1 MISKSNK
8 ELNTNRFKIPKEYF
22 DTITIDNIKKTEKR
36 GFKVPPNYFKT
47 IDIDLINNT
56 NYLNKIFSLKFK
68 KLALSGVAAI
78 FIIGLFINT
87 FFSDPNSLNDDE
99 IIEYMNYEL
108 VNFSSSDYV
117 DLFDV
122 NELQINFE
130 QINELDLEYYIET
143 SFSSDLIINND

>member
-47 IDIDLINNT
+47 IDIRLINNT

-87 FFSDPNSLNDDE
+87 FFSDPSSLNDDE

>member
-1 MISKSNK
+1 MKSKNN
-8 ELNTNRFKIPKEYF
+8 LNLNINRFKIPKGYF
-22 DTITIDNIKKTEKR
+22 DSITIDNITRIKTGE
-36 GFKVPPNYFKT
+36 FKVPQNYFKT
-47 IDIDLINNT
+47 IDIDLITNT
-56 NYLNKIFSLKFK
+56 NYLNKIFSLKYK
-68 KLALSGVAAI
+68 ELALSGMAAV

-122 NELQINFE
+122 NEFQINFE

>member
-1 MISKSNK
+1 MMSKININ
-8 ELNTNRFKIPKEYF
+8 LNTNRFKIPKGYF
-22 DTITIDNIKKTEKR
+22 DAITIDNIKKTEKT

-47 IDIDLINNT
+47 IDIDLITNT
-56 NYLNKIFSLKFK
+56 NYLNKIFTLKFK

-78 FIIGLFINT
+78 LIIGFFING
-87 FFSDPNSLNDDE
+87 FFSDPNSLKEAE
-99 IIEYMNYEL
+99 ILDYMNYEL
-108 VNFSSSDYV
+108 IGYSSSDYV

-122 NELQINFE
+122 NEFEINFE

>member
-47 IDIDLINNT
+47 IDIRLINNT

>member
-22 DTITIDNIKKTEKR
+22 DTITIDNIKKTEKK

-47 IDIDLINNT
+47 IDIRLINNT